1 MRKTKILNCL
11 LYVLMVTTIFGIII
25 LKPIDNLDEL
35 WNYNFAR
42 NMANG
47 LVPYKDFS
55 MLQMPLLP
63 IICGIIL
70 RTISNELIIMRII
83 ASFLCAG
90 ILYCSYKILNKLNVK
105 KEISIIFVF
114 LIGWLLKNYFCI
126 DYNFAT
132 LLVTLIIINI
142 ELLSYQKNKNF
153 FGINIKTS
161 LLIGLFAGLTIGFKQ
176 TSGILICIAT
186 LGNKLLF
193 VRNKNDFKIFL
204 KDFLFKFIGILIPVI
219 LILIYLL
226 TTNSIQDFISY
237 TLKGISG
244 FSNMISYKSLV
255 KLDVIGILSVLV
267 PLSIIY
273 YWIKTVIMEK
283 NKEQYLLLVYGVSI
297 FAIAFPISDNIH
309 FLIATVPLIILIQS
323 EIYNILQM
331 LYKKIINNKIIKIIL
346 LFIIYFAT
354 FFAIL
359 VSVAFSI
366 HNFVKYNNEK
376 DSLSKLLHY
385 KYIPIDMVLEE
396 QINRIDEYIL
406 NAEKDIKILDATAA
420 IYMIP
425 INKYNKNYD
434 MLLKG
439 NLGENREGNLKQEI
453 GESKNTRYL
462 ILKDKFNK
470 NWQTP
475 LDVIEY
481 VKINKNKIG
490 EIEIFDI
497 YE

>member
-1 MRKTKILNCL
+1 MKKTKVSNCL
-11 LYVLMVTTIFGIII
+11 LYVLMVLTIFGIII

-47 LVPYKDFS
+47 LVPYKNFS

-70 RTISNELIIMRII
+70 RIISNELIIMRII
-83 ASFLCAG
+83 AAFMCAG
-90 ILYCSYKILNKLNVK
+90 ILYCSYTILNKFNIK

-114 LIGWLLKNYFCI
+114 LIGWLLKDYFCI

-153 FGINIKTS
+153 FDVNLKTS
-161 LLIGLFAGLTIGFKQ
+161 LLIGFLAGLTIGFKQ
-176 TSGILICIAT
+176 TSGLLICVAT

-193 VRNKNDFKIFL
+193 VKNKNDFKNFL
-204 KDFLFKFIGILIPVI
+204 KDFLFKFIGILIPVT
-219 LILIYLL
+219 LILLYLFA
-226 TTNSIQDFISY
+226 TNSISDFISY
-237 TLKGISG
+237 TLKGISS
-244 FSNMISYKSLV
+244 FSNMVSYKNLIR
-255 KLDVIGILSVLV
+255 LNLIGILAILV

-273 YWIKTVIMEK
+273 YWIKTIIMEK
-283 NKEQYLLLVYGVSI
+283 NKEQYLLLVYGLSV
-297 FAIAFPISDNIH
+297 FVIAFPISDNIH
-309 FLIATVPLIILIQS
+309 FLIAAVPFIILIQS
-323 EIYNILQM
+323 TIYNIAYS
-331 LYKKIINNKIIKIIL
+331 LYKKLFRKEKGKKFL
-346 LFIIYFAT
+346 LFALYFIT
-354 FFAIL
+354 TFAIL
-359 VSVAFSI
+359 ISI
-366 HNFVKYNNEK
+366 IFGICNLIKYYNKK

-385 KYIPIDMVLEE
+385 KYIPINNTLED
-396 QINRIDEYIL
+396 QINRIDKYIL
-406 NAEKDIKILDATAA
+406 DNEKETKILDATAA

-425 INKYNKNYD
+425 INRYNKNYD

-439 NLGENREGNLKQEI
+439 NLGENGEENLKQEI
-453 GESKNTRYL
+453 GESKNTQYL

-481 VKINKNKIG
+481 VKTNKNKIG

>member
-1 MRKTKILNCL
+1 MKKKRILNCL
-11 LYVLMVTTIFGIII
+11 LYALMVLTIFGIII

-42 NMANG
+42 NIANG
-47 LVPYKDFS
+47 LIPYKDFS

-63 IICGIIL
+63 IICGMIL
-70 RTISNELIIMRII
+70 RIIANELIIMRII

-90 ILYCSYKILNKLNVK
+90 ILYCSYKILNKLNIK
-105 KEISIIFVF
+105 KEISIIFIF
-114 LIGWLLKNYFCI
+114 LIGWILRDYFCI

-142 ELLSYQKNKNF
+142 EIFWYQKNKNF
-153 FGINIKTS
+153 FVVNAKIS
-161 LLIGLFAGLTIGFKQ
+161 LLIGFLAGLTLGFKQ
-176 TSGILICIAT
+176 TSGLLICIAT
-186 LGNKLLF
+186 LENKLLF

-204 KDFLFKFIGILIPVI
+204 KDFLFKFVGTLIPVI
-219 LILIYLL
+219 LILLYLFA
-226 TTNSIQDFISY
+226 TNSIPDFISY

-244 FSNMISYKSLV
+244 FSNMVSYKNLIR
-255 KLDVIGILSVLV
+255 LNLIGILAILV

-273 YWIKTVIMEK
+273 YWIKTIIMEK
-283 NKEQYLLLVYGVSI
+283 NKEQYLLLVYGLSI
-297 FAIAFPISDNIH
+297 FIIAFPISDNIH
-309 FLIATVPLIILIQS
+309 FLIAAVPFVILIQS
-323 EIYNILQM
+323 TIYNIAYY
-331 LYKKIINNKIIKIIL
+331 LYKKLFRKEKGKKI
-346 LFIIYFAT
+346 LFFALYFIT
-354 FFAIL
+354 TFAIL
-359 VSVAFSI
+359 ISIIFSVC
-366 HNFVKYNNEK
+366 NLRKYYNEK
-376 DSLSKLLHY
+376 DLLSELSHY
-385 KYIPIDMVLEE
+385 KYIPIDKALEE

-406 NAEKDIKILDATAA
+406 NAEKDTKILDATAA

-425 INKYNKNYD
+425 INRYNKNYD

-439 NLGENREGNLKQEI
+439 NLGENGEGNLKQEI
-453 GESKNTRYL
+453 GESKNTQYL

>member
-1 MRKTKILNCL
+1 MKKTKILNCL
-11 LYVLMVTTIFGIII
+11 LYLLMVLTIFGIII

-47 LVPYKDFS
+47 LVPYKNFS

-70 RTISNELIIMRII
+70 RIISNELIIMRII
-83 ASFLCAG
+83 AAFMCAG
-90 ILYCSYKILNKLNVK
+90 ILYCSYTILNKFNIK

-114 LIGWLLKNYFCI
+114 LIGWLLKDYFCI

-142 ELLSYQKNKNF
+142 ELLSCQKNKNF
-153 FGINIKTS
+153 FDVNLKTS
-161 LLIGLFAGLTIGFKQ
+161 LLIGFLAGLTIGFKQ
-176 TSGILICIAT
+176 TSGLLICVAT

-193 VRNKNDFKIFL
+193 VKNKNDFKNFL
-204 KDFLFKFIGILIPVI
+204 KDFLFKFIGILIPVT
-219 LILIYLL
+219 LILLYLFA
-226 TTNSIQDFISY
+226 TNSISDFISY

-244 FSNMISYKSLV
+244 FSNMVSYKNLIR
-255 KLDVIGILSVLV
+255 LNLIGILAILV

-273 YWIKTVIMEK
+273 YWIKTIIMEK
-283 NKEQYLLLVYGVSI
+283 NKEQYLLLVYGLSV
-297 FAIAFPISDNIH
+297 FVIAFPISDNIH
-309 FLIATVPLIILIQS
+309 FLIAAVPFIILIQS
-323 EIYNILQM
+323 EIYNILYA
-331 LYKKIINNKIIKIIL
+331 LYKNASKNEKSKKFL
-346 LFIIYFAT
+346 FFIIYFVMMLT
-354 FFAIL
+354 TL
-359 VSVAFSI
+359 VSIVFSL
-366 HNFVKYNNEK
+366 YNLTNYYK
-376 DSLSKLLHY
+376 QRDSLSKLSHY
-385 KYIPIDMVLEE
+385 KYIPIDKTLEE
-396 QINRIDEYIL
+396 QINRIDKYIL
-406 NAEKDIKILDATAA
+406 KNEKETKILDATAA

-439 NLGENREGNLKQEI
+439 NLGENGEENLKQEI
-453 GESKNTRYL
+453 GESKNTQYL

-481 VKINKNKIG
+481 VKTNKNKIG

>member
-1 MRKTKILNCL
+1 MKKKRILNCL
-11 LYVLMVTTIFGIII
+11 LYALMVLTIFGIII

-42 NMANG
+42 NIANG
-47 LVPYKDFS
+47 LIPYKDFS

-63 IICGIIL
+63 IICGMIL
-70 RTISNELIIMRII
+70 RIIANELIIMRII

-90 ILYCSYKILNKLNVK
+90 ILYCSYTILNKLNVK

-153 FGINIKTS
+153 FDINLKTS
-161 LLIGLFAGLTIGFKQ
+161 LLIGSLAGLTIGFKQ
-176 TSGILICIAT
+176 TSGVLICIAT
-186 LGNKLLF
+186 LENKLLF

-204 KDFLFKFIGILIPVI
+204 KDFLFKFIGMLIPVI

-255 KLDVIGILSVLV
+255 KLDIIGILSILV

-283 NKEQYLLLVYGVSI
+283 NKEQYLLLVYGLSV
-297 FAIAFPISDNIH
+297 FVIAFPISDNIH
-309 FLIATVPLIILIQS
+309 FLIAALPFIILIQS
-323 EIYNILQM
+323 EIYNILYL
-331 LYKKIINNKIIKIIL
+331 LYKKTSKSEKSKKI
-346 LFIIYFAT
+346 LFFMIYFVTA
-354 FFAIL
+354 FAIL
-359 VSVAFSI
+359 VSLIFSVC
-366 HNFVKYNNEK
+366 NLRKYYNEK
-376 DSLSKLLHY
+376 DLLSELSHY
-385 KYIPIDMVLEE
+385 KYIPIDKALEE

-406 NAEKDIKILDATAA
+406 NAEKDTKILDATAA

-425 INKYNKNYD
+425 INRYNKNYD

-439 NLGENREGNLKQEI
+439 NLGENGEGNLKQEI
-453 GESKNTRYL
+453 GESKNTQYL